1 MILTARRGYTNII
14 SSKILHLYHPREMLC
29 HIDSRIV
36 ELPLPWYKYLLSV
49 ALLAPPI
56 ALLKC
61 TPVWQCGWCIF
72 TDWLGSG
79 SGGSF

>member
-1 MILTARRGYTNII
+1 MVVNRSLRHDTNCRGGDTLHNII
-14 SSKILHLYHPREMLC
+14 SSKILHFYHPREMLC

-61 TPVWQCGWCIF
+61 TPVWQCGWCIS
-72 TDWLGSG
+72 L
-79 SGGSF
+79 